1 MLSKMNSRNDV
12 AAAEFDDVV
21 QTVTL
26 LMNEIIC
33 QRTSLLEKQ
42 LAMGQ
47 MPTGGGD
54 NADRLWGKS
63 TAKVAGFP
71 LSVPLT
77 DHVVKNSVAVAR
89 SG

>member
-47 MPTGGGD
+47 MPTGGATMLIDYGE
-54 NADRLWGKS
+54 NQRPKLP
-63 TAKVAGFP
+63 GFRCP
-71 LSVPLT
+71 CHLRTMSS
-77 DHVVKNSVAVAR
+77 KIQSQ
-89 SG
+89 